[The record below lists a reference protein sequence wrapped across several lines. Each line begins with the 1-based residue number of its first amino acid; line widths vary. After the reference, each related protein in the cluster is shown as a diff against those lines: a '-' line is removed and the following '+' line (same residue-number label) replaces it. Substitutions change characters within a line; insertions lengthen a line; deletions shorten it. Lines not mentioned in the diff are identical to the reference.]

1 MTDERKSATWQ
12 VCLTNEDYWA
22 ACDEVL
28 NPKFNYGLLVHEISQ
43 INTEDEAFN
52 LLELGFKK
60 CLHKI
65 PNVSRELFAEHIFH
79 HIKANKLD
87 IPNLVSSPITPQL
100 IQWINR
106 WVNPD
111 SPIMKKALCNSK
123 LRCYFEGN
131 ILILRECIQQCE
143 KAETVAEIARLL
155 VKFLPKIPSR
165 GRKELR
171 EELNN
176 IGFNIKYDTLKKAL
190 TNAEIEAK
198 KEKKSARIKEAV
210 NK

>member
-1 MTDERKSATWQ
+1 MYHEE
-12 VCLTNEDYWA
+12 VCLTKEDIWA

-28 NPKFNYGLLVHEISQ
+28 NPKFNYGLLVFEIRKT
-43 INTEDEAFN
+43 NTEDEAFN

-60 CLHKI
+60 CQHKI

-79 HIKANKLD
+79 DIKANRLD
-87 IPNLVSSPITPQL
+87 IPNLVCSPITPQQ

-111 SPIMKKALCNSK
+111 SPILKKALCNSK

-131 ILILRECIQQCE
+131 IEILRECIQQCE
-143 KAETVAEIARLL
+143 KVKSVADIARLM

-165 GRKELR
+165 GRKDLC
-171 EELNN
+171 EELKN
-176 IGFNIKYDTLKKAL
+176 IGFKIKYEAWKKAL
-190 TNAEIEAK
+190 ATAEIEAK